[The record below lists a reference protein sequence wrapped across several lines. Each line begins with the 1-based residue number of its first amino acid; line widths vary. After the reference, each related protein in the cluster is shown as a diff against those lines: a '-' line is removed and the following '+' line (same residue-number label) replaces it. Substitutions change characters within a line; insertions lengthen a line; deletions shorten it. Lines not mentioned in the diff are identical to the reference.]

1 MNSNMYSNS
10 GKRCRYDILA
20 LDIDGTLTTSEKVI
34 SPKTKEAVI
43 DLQERGVKVVI
54 ASGRSEY
61 GFRHIADELEFGRFG
76 SYVMSFNGG
85 KVLNYATNE
94 VIYDNP
100 LPFEMIPEIYSV
112 AVEHGLGIIGYDK
125 EYLVS
130 GNGIDKYQEYDAWAT
145 QMKLKEV
152 DNFPVYFKH
161 TFNKCLL
168 TGEPDKLREALPHVQ
183 KHFEGRLNVFL
194 SEEFFIEVL
203 PFGIHKAAAL
213 ENMVRVLGSDRSRI
227 VCCGDG
233 LNDLTMIEYAGLGV
247 AMANANP
254 KVIEAA
260 DYVTKSNDEDGI
272 VQVIEEYFNYV

>member
-1 MNSNMYSNS
+1 MD
-10 GKRCRYDILA
+10 RRYDILA

-34 SPKTKEAVI
+34 SPKTKQAVI
-43 DLQERGVKVVI
+43 GLQEQGVKVVI

-61 GFRHIADELEFGRFG
+61 GFRHLADELEFGRFG

-85 KVLNYATNE
+85 KLINYATWE

-100 LPFEMIPEIYSV
+100 LPYEMIPEIYNA
-112 AVEHGLGIIGYDK
+112 AVRLGLGIIGYDR

-145 QMKLKEV
+145 KMKLKEV
-152 DNFPVYFKH
+152 DNFPVYFEN

-168 TGEPDKLREALPHVQ
+168 TGEPDRLREALPEVQ
-183 KHFEGRLNVFL
+183 ECFADRLNVFL

-203 PFGIHKAAAL
+203 PYGIHKAAAL
-213 ENMVRVLGSDRSRI
+213 ENMVKTLGSDRSKL

-233 LNDLTMIEYAGLGV
+233 LNDLTMIEYAGVGV
-247 AMANANP
+247 AMANSNP
-254 KVIEAA
+254 KVLEIA
-260 DYVTKSNDEDGI
+260 DYVTASNDEDGI
-272 VQVIEEYFNYV
+272 VQVIEEFFDYV